1 MIEFFYSLKATN
13 HFILSAVKK
22 NAYLELKLNES
33 IDFNMNK
40 IKELDQNQT
49 NQIIQQKK
57 SMEELL
63 NHIKQS
69 NADIQILKSNQL
81 NNLLNNKLNDRLD
94 LMEQSQHNM
103 SSKLDFIQRQ
113 QEEFKIMKKN
123 ITDLFEL
130 KLNELSNKF
139 MYSINTEKAEKGNKY
154 LFLFFLN

>member
-1 MIEFFYSLKATN
+1 
-13 HFILSAVKK
+13 
-22 NAYLELKLNES
+22 LNES
-33 IDFNMNK
+33 IDFNVNK

-81 NNLLNNKLNDRLD
+81 NNLLNNKTNDRLD

-113 QEEFKIMKKN
+113 QEEFKKMKKN
-123 ITDLFEL
+123 MTDLFEL

-139 MYSINTEKAEKGNKY
+139 NSINSEKAEKGNKY
-154 LFLFFLN
+154 LLFFKLN